1 MHYELSEFPVCS
13 DVDACGVAVHMVV
26 VPTWDICCECLTR
39 VGCLAV
45 FAIPMVL
52 QPMFLMVVVVEVA
65 DRLMLRNLVGY
76 RIVQWESL
84 NR

>member
-1 MHYELSEFPVCS
+1 MLHERSEFPVCS

-45 FAIPMVL
+45 FAIPVVL
-52 QPMFLMVVVVEVA
+52 QRMFLMVVVVEVA
-65 DRLMLRNLVGY
+65 DCLMLLYLVEY
-76 RIVQWESL
+76 IIVHWDPL

>member
-1 MHYELSEFPVCS
+1 MLHELSEFPVGS
-13 DVDACGVAVHMVV
+13 DVDACGVAARMVV
-26 VPTWDICCECLTR
+26 FPTWDICCECLTR

-65 DRLMLRNLVGY
+65 DRLMLLNLVEY
-76 RIVQWESL
+76 RVVQWEPL